1 MLSDKAIQA
10 LRPDPS
16 RPGSKHHDR
25 DGLYLWVARSG
36 SKTLRKDYRWE
47 GVRQTF
53 TIGTYPKVRLADARK
68 VATGWLTMPPRGALA
83 IAVTCGRSWIT
94 SSCQP
99 WERWPLVCWAGRKLR
114 IACWLRASEIIWPSE
129 LREARWSE
137 LDPERR
143 QRRLQLLGD
152 CAEGKRILALAGAGA
167 AHHWRRSALSL
178 PERAQQ
184 GQRGNGLTKP
194 EPSGVP
200 TEASHSQPR
209 AQKSRPHPGPL
220 LSAR

>member
-1 MLSDKAIQA
+1 
-10 LRPDPS
+10 
-16 RPGSKHHDR
+16 
-25 DGLYLWVARSG
+25 
-36 SKTLRKDYRWE
+36 
-47 GVRQTF
+47 
-53 TIGTYPKVRLADARK
+53 

-83 IAVTCGRSWIT
+83 ITVTCGGSWIT

-99 WERWPLVCWAGRKLR
+99 WERWPLVCWAARKSR
-114 IACWLRASEIIWPSE
+114 IACWLRASEIIRPSE

-143 QRRLQLLGD
+143 QWRLQLLGD
-152 CAEGKRILALAGAGA
+152 CAQGKRILALAGAGA
-167 AHHWRRSALSL
+167 GHHWRRSALSL

-209 AQKSRPHPGPL
+209 SQKSRPHPGPL
-220 LSAR
+220 LSARCRGRPSGPDGPTRGAQRLAAGAVGGVQPAGDSHEIESDRRMRMFTS